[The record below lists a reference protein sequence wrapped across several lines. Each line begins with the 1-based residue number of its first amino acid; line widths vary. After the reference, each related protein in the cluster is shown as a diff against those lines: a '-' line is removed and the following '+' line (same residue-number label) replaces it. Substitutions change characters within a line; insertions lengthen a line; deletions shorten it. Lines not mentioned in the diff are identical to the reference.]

1 MNTSREE
8 RINMRTTKEEK
19 KFLLEAAT
27 LAGFGNLTS
36 FIMVAAKKEANQIL
50 EHYQQRVLSDQDRD
64 IVLQALQHPP
74 KANESLKQL
83 FSESH

>member
-1 MNTSREE
+1 MDTSKAE

-36 FIMVAAKKEANQIL
+36 FIMVVAKKEASQIMD
-50 EHYQQRVLSDQDRD
+50 HYQQRILSDQDRD
-64 IVLQALQHPP
+64 IVLQALNHPP
-74 KANESLKQL
+74 KANDNLKQL
-83 FSESH
+83 FTEVH